1 MHEVVAY
8 KRLKTMESYKTV
20 SSKSGLSDL
29 LGALFYERF
38 QLLAFTGKM
47 FYKLRDSQSYGR
59 MVLVR
64 GGRTWRFNFV
74 FLYSIII

>member
-20 SSKSGLSDL
+20 SSKSELSDL
-29 LGALFYERF
+29 WGALFYERF

-47 FYKLRDSQSYGR
+47 FYKLRDSQSY
-59 MVLVR
+59 M
-64 GGRTWRFNFV
+64 GGW
-74 FLYSIII
+74 FLWEVVAHGGLTLFFFTLL